1 MSERA
6 VELIKEAMGLPYA
19 ERAHLVDELL
29 ATLEP
34 EEENDIDEAW
44 AAEVE
49 KRGTEIAQGTVKPVI
64 WEEVK
69 KKALSLVHGQD

>member
-1 MSERA
+1 MRDRTVA
-6 VELIKEAMGLPYA
+6 LIKEAMGLPYA

-29 ATLEP
+29 TTLEP

-49 KRGTEIAQGTVKPVI
+49 RNE
-64 WEEVK
+64 
-69 KKALSLVHGQD
+69 GQTFKIHF